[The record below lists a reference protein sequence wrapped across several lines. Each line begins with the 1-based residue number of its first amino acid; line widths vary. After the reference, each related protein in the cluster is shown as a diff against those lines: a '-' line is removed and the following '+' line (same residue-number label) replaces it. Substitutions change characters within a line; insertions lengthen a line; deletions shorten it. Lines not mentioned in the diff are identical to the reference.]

1 MGEDRS
7 FAARW
12 SARKQAVKDAE
23 AAPEETVAPA
33 PAAAPEPEKTE
44 AEILAELNLKDPD
57 EMEAGD
63 DFSAFMTAAIP
74 QSLRNRALRKLWKTN
89 PALAS
94 LDGLLDYGDDFTGK
108 GEIVTKLQ
116 TAYQVGKGFLE
127 KAGQEAPLPG
137 DSPVTAEEA
146 DDGAD
151 ENPALNMSP
160 AEDAVTAFEVAQAQ
174 PAAEPVRTPRKRMN
188 FRFQGNSD

>member
-1 MGEDRS
+1 
-7 FAARW
+7 
-12 SARKQAVKDAE
+12 
-23 AAPEETVAPA
+23 
-33 PAAAPEPEKTE
+33 
-44 AEILAELNLKDPD
+44 
-57 EMEAGD
+57 MEAGD

-89 PALAS
+89 PALAG

-127 KAGQEAPLPG
+127 KAGQEAPVPG
-137 DSPVTAEEA
+137 DSPVTMDAVDEE
-146 DDGAD
+146 AD
-151 ENPALNMSP
+151 ENPALDTP
-160 AEDAVTAFEVAQAQ
+160 CAEDAVTAAGVAQAQ
-174 PAAEPVRTPRKRMN
+174 PAEEPVRTPRKRMN